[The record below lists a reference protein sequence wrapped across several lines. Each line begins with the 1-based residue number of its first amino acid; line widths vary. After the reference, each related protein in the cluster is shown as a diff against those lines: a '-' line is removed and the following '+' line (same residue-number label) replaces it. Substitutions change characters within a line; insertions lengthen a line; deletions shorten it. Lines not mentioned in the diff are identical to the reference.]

1 MVKERAPA
9 TPAVHFLRE
18 NGVDFRTHFYKYE
31 RSGAVLAAEK
41 LGVDPHSVIKTLVME
56 DDSGN
61 PLIVLMHGDRD
72 VSLKQ
77 LARELGV
84 RSVSTASV
92 KDAQRYTGYRV
103 GGISPFGTRRELPVY
118 VEEGLLRLPA
128 VYINAGRR
136 GFIVE
141 ISPGEI
147 VRLLRARSV
156 NTAI

>member
-1 MVKERAPA
+1 MVKDRVPA

-18 NGVDFRTHFYKYE
+18 KGVDFKTHFYKYE
-31 RSGAVLAAEK
+31 RSGAVLAAER
-41 LGVDPHSVIKTLVME
+41 LGVDPHAVIKTLVME
-56 DDSGN
+56 DDSGD

-72 VSLKQ
+72 VALKQ

-92 KDAQRYTGYRV
+92 KDAQRHTGYKV
-103 GGISPFGTRRELPVY
+103 GGISPFGTRRKLPVY
-118 VEEGLLRLPA
+118 VEETLLSLPT

-141 ISPGEI
+141 VSPGEI
-147 VRLLRARSV
+147 VRLLKPSV
-156 NTAI
+156 VKAAI

>member
-1 MVKERAPA
+1 MVKDRTPV

-18 NGVDFRTHFYKYE
+18 NGVNFRTHFYSYE

-61 PLIVLMHGDRD
+61 HLIVLMHGDRD

-84 RSVSTASV
+84 KSVTTASV
-92 KDAQRYTGYRV
+92 KNTQRYTGYKV
-103 GGISPFGTRRELPVY
+103 GGISPFGTRRELPIY
-118 VEEGLLRLPA
+118 VEETLLRLPT

-141 ISPGEI
+141 ISPREI
-147 VRLLRARSV
+147 VRLLGAMNV